1 MRPGGGWEATVA
13 GSFPSASI
21 RAVFTSPHRSPFR
34 SLGGP
39 PGGKTY
45 YGKGTSGKQTSL
57 QALES
62 VFLHAER
69 DMFD

>member
-1 MRPGGGWEATVA
+1 M
-13 GSFPSASI
+13 

-62 VFLHAER
+62 VFLHA
-69 DMFD
+69 DGDTFD